1 MSLTYSDRTPLLQ
14 WAVVFALLALSPT
27 SQALPWGM
35 ALAATGLLGSAL
47 LLRVWRPEQRPA
59 VVSYRWRGAHPTGS
73 RP

>member
-1 MSLTYSDRTPLLQ
+1 MSLAHGDRTPLLQ

-47 LLRVWRPEQRPA
+47 LLRVWRPQEQPA
-59 VVSYRWRGAHPTGS
+59 VVPSRWRGAHRTGS